1 MAKGNMLLGYSRGS
15 VGDVTF
21 YRSGGSQRSRARN
34 RNPNNPRT
42 EKQQTQRSRFANAV
56 KFYKQVTTNFFRFA
70 YEDKKVNESD
80 YNAFMRHNTLRSGF
94 IGAAASKVSGF
105 PALGAWEV
113 TSGSLP
119 TINCISSTSDLYV
132 FDVAAASTSALTTIG
147 ALSTYLVTNF
157 PSIYRE
163 GDIITVLVYVANS
176 SVSGA
181 TLPTVD
187 VDSGFQASAGYMQF
201 TLDSASTVALNT
213 IRVDVNGFEYYLSH
227 ATGEEGGLQVNFGGS
242 EAPYFAQVAVIHSR
256 DTAEGL
262 LVSTQEMITDHV
274 SDAFVSAALATSGTY
289 YNSVIADWDAAANA
303 VLQGSASVN

>member
-94 IGAAASKVSGF
+94 IGAQASKVSGF

-119 TINCISSTSDLYV
+119 TINGSSTSQDLFV
-132 FDVAAASTSALTTIG
+132 FDVAADSSSAFTTIG
-147 ALSTYLVTNF
+147 ALSTYLVTNY

-187 VDSGFQASAGYMQF
+187 VESGFQASAGYMQF
-201 TLDSASTVALNT
+201 TLDSSSTVLLNT
-213 IRVDVNGFEYYLSH
+213 IKVDVMGFNYYLSH
-227 ATGEEGGLQVNFGGS
+227 SSGEGGGLHVNEGGDES
-242 EAPYFAQVAVIHSR
+242 PYFVQVAVIHSR

-262 LVSTQEMITDHV
+262 LVSTQEMIAAPAG
-274 SDAFVSAALATSGTY
+274 DAIVNSALATSGTY

>member
-1 MAKGNMLLGYSRGS
+1 MAKGNMLLGYSKGS

-56 KFYKQVTTNFFRFA
+56 KFHKQVTSNFFRFA

-80 YNAFMRHNTLRSGF
+80 YNAFMRHNAKRSGF
-94 IGAAASKVSGF
+94 IGAQASKVANF

-119 TINCISSTSDLYV
+119 TINGSSTSSDLFI
-132 FDVAAASTSALTTIG
+132 FDVAAESQTAFTTIG

-163 GDIITVLVYVANS
+163 GDIITILIYVANS
-176 SVSGA
+176 DTAGV
-181 TLPTVD
+181 TLPTID
-187 VDSGFQASAGYMQF
+187 VESGFQASAGFMQF
-201 TLDSASTVALNT
+201 TLDSASTAQLNT
-213 IRVDVNGFEYYLSH
+213 VRVSVMGFDYYISH
-227 ATGEEGGLQVNFGGS
+227 GTGAEGGLQVNFGGDES
-242 EAPYFAQVAVIHSR
+242 PYFAQVAMIHSR

-262 LVSTQEMITDHV
+262 LVSTQEMI
-274 SDAFVSAALATSGTY
+274 SDPTGEALVSAALATSGTY
-289 YNSVIADWDAAANA
+289 YNSVIADWEAAANA